1 MIIPADTVHT
11 QGDCK
16 MMTELYFVIKGTEPF
31 DIHNPDWK
39 RVKVLTLWGR
49 LDAAGKQVV
58 YNALTN
64 GVSID
69 SMNPEARES
78 VGQFVAGGNY

>member
-1 MIIPADTVHT
+1 MYQVQFT
-11 QGDCK
+11 QETNK
-16 MMTELYFVIKGTEPF
+16 MATELYFVIKGMEPF
-31 DIHNPDWK
+31 NIHRPDWK
-39 RVKVLTLWGR
+39 RVKVITLWSR

-58 YNALTN
+58 HNALTN

-78 VGQFVAGGNY
+78 VDQFVTGGNY